1 MVLMNKKSAL
11 IVAENPVDTSIMIL
25 REVLNKF
32 GYELEISSKVNKKK
46 LRHFSLIF
54 LCISGKKYSPELIEK
69 IKYHNPEI
77 NVIVITPD
85 PVWKQAR
92 QVMLSGADDYIRISE
107 DKEYLSCMLTKFFS
121 DQNQQRISR

>member
-1 MVLMNKKSAL
+1 MNKKYAL
-11 IVAENPVDTSIMIL
+11 IVAESPADSSKIIL
-25 REVLNKF
+25 EEVLNKF

-54 LCISGKKYSPELIEK
+54 LCISGKKYNPELIEK